1 MRALSILRAGFGA
14 FEHGTDATVN
24 CRVDENCWAVP
35 GQGEVQPDASL
46 ADANDHLEAHKGV
59 LREQILTLLALQGR
73 LGQLEVPE
81 HIDLRVPNNFQETH
95 LSAQRGI
102 NQIKHGSRVRQGK
115 HLHAEPGRAVPAG
128 PARDRRSA
136 PRQRPR
142 A

>member
-1 MRALSILRAGFGA
+1 MPQRAAGLHVQGAASQPISRCAAEGISTVGFTEKIELVRALEAEMRALSILRAGFGA

-24 CRVDENCWAVP
+24 CRVDENCWAVR

-46 ADANDHLEAHKGV
+46 ADAKDHLEAHKGV

-95 LSAQRGI
+95 L
-102 NQIKHGSRVRQGK
+102 
-115 HLHAEPGRAVPAG
+115 
-128 PARDRRSA
+128 
-136 PRQRPR
+136 
-142 A
+142 